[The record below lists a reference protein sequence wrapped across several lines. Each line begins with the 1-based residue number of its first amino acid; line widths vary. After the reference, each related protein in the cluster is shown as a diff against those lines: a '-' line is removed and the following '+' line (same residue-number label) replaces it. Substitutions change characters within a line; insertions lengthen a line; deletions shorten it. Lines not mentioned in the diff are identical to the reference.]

1 FVTTYFNELVS
12 LMIFVVAFSMIFTV
26 MPTWSDNINVNAII
40 ALSIAL
46 VLAGANYTNSDF
58 SNILYN
64 FLFAV
69 PYGLAVLLLLLIII
83 NILFN
88 PKKNIKII
96 TSILLAAIFVI
107 ILLSGDIISVE
118 APAQEGSEINL
129 IVFFTILIILAIIV
143 VAFLVRKFVKSGKK
157 TPRTGKPFTQRLFQ
171 GRRERIETIEN
182 EIKELVEKEGKNSL
196 VGQFSNFLSNYN
208 DKRVLYN
215 FLFELSELLKRDE
228 YRNILNRI
236 EDEKNIILEHFKK
249 VYNNITG
256 IAMRVNRRRVLL
268 TYYWAVF
275 LEDYNALLEINIWKD
290 FNRKIVEYKTSEL
303 NKIKEELFPEAVE
316 IQELPEEE
324 EVEAESNEIIS
335 FENVPLKKWSIS
347 GSFCGYASIV
357 MGLEYLW
364 DKVKEKLGFKGN
376 FSDFVNFIY
385 EKIPDGGVYENE
397 GYTREYLLIIYIT
410 FILREKLNKDFK
422 TKFASFDSFFKEVK
436 NEGISGY
443 FSKDKG
449 WLYPNL
455 ITNFLS
461 WFGFSDYLINFDT
474 KIDLKSYI
482 NSLRQIEEK
491 RDVLQKSDFIF
502 LNVNYG
508 KTDKKLSGFNPNH
521 FTVLKRIVKEDDFY
535 RFETNDPSGREVS
548 YYIIYTLDCF
558 KLENE
563 LKKGLKNLIKE
574 TSELTEEQE
583 TTLLFSFDN
592 LLKSRKGF
600 VDSAKKVL
608 IEMINKLI
616 FLKDIKKVHFIVNNK
631 QIETVDAEIEEN
643 DLYIYLKKV
652 TDFKKIEKELKKKLV
667 ESHQKEAPEKIT
679 LPIYEGEII
688 IGFSPIFPE
697 NFDKQTFKKWILKI
711 IQKHKQ
717 EIGFLK
723 YVNIDFERVI
733 SLSTAKISGVSMFIT
748 INQVS
753 DMKKI
758 VGDVLGDLSSRSYIT
773 LVSREEETY
782 LQEEDELKETAREN
796 FTRKGADENVF
807 DLIWNEF
814 SRIHDKIIAKKDYS
828 TNLESSKNIV
838 ISSLLKDDELEL
850 SNNAFE
856 ELIELDKKIIEER
869 MNKYKFSNWKI
880 LWAKLGVL
888 FKDTFKEN
896 AETLI
901 LKTEKRTFDK
911 SDILDEKVLKSLDKN
926 KNYLIYDK
934 KQKYVFLQKTAKHRL
949 QFFKYVFKNG
959 SNIYNKENLNEL
971 PKYIIDFIFQKINEK
986 KIHFLIIPETELD
999 FMYVGIT
1006 ELGRVES
1013 SITMRSAQLLLSESY
1028 KIKLSGKAPT
1038 TFQAKEIEKFK
1049 KELPEQEI
1057 ISLPSEQDKTESGE
1071 EKGHVCESLLQV
1083 ELFKILSEGRKDVKN
1098 SAFNYFSAEN
1108 NSENDFEEA
1117 WEIYEIGLGKVRS
1130 KKIVPKQYSAKNL
1143 HKFIPHTDTKKIL
1156 DAYGNVFARN
1166 LLTYVYNIYLAEN
1179 SIYRLL
1185 ANNKKIFDELDESI
1199 KEGIE
1204 ERLTSWQFNW
1214 SECAKLFKNKTK
1226 EEDENKGGK
1235 PLAPSGSKMQSL
1247 KHSSPA
1253 FVEKVEGE
1261 KEEFDNE
1268 FGNTQI
1274 GKRTLSAW
1282 QGFAKNSE
1290 RKADRNTYS
1299 AFYNEVTNNLKNKM
1313 AETAFMK
1320 KLMQISEYFLKI
1332 DLNTPDKFFHN
1343 SPEINYPAKIRYEI
1357 KNGKKT
1363 IYCLNQTTHENAKI
1377 TPDLLS
1383 KRNDNLYNYLCINLA
1398 RIINFEKFKKVLAE
1412 IRIEQM
1418 PIGMS
1423 FKISEEE
1430 KKDYTRII
1438 REALADLIRKNK
1450 FVKEIL
1456 YLDSIHIIWEE
1467 NYVFYNKN
1475 VLNIGFRHFEPPFDY
1490 ALFKELIVEAFEN
1503 PEKKA
1508 GYNEKSIME
1517 KVEDAVE
1524 GLNQEK

>member
-1 FVTTYFNELVS
+1 MTTILAS
-12 LMIFVVAFSMIFTV
+12 L
-26 MPTWSDNINVNAII
+26 
-40 ALSIAL
+40 
-46 VLAGANYTNSDF
+46 
-58 SNILYN
+58 
-64 FLFAV
+64 LFAILGV
-69 PYGLAVLLLLLIII
+69 AGGYFVRHSAAMKDQKSREGKGDEIIEKA
-83 NILFN
+83 
-88 PKKNIKII
+88 KK
-96 TSILLAAIFVI
+96 SA
-107 ILLSGDIISVE
+107 D
-118 APAQEGSEINL
+118 
-129 IVFFTILIILAIIV
+129 
-143 VAFLVRKFVKSGKK
+143 
-157 TPRTGKPFTQRLFQ
+157 
-171 GRRERIETIEN
+171 
-182 EIKELVEKEGKNSL
+182 EIKYKARKEAKEIIHEEREVFEKELRKRE
-196 VGQFSNFLSNYN
+196 N
-208 DKRVLYN
+208 DMR
-215 FLFELSELLKRDE
+215 SQ
-228 YRNILNRI
+228 
-236 EDEKNIILEHFKK
+236 EKQVDHKEAKLESK
-249 VYNNITG
+249 
-256 IAMRVNRRRVLL
+256 
-268 TYYWAVF
+268 
-275 LEDYNALLEINIWKD
+275 LED
-290 FNRKIVEYKTSEL
+290 
-303 NKIKEELFPEAVE
+303 
-316 IQELPEEE
+316 
-324 EVEAESNEIIS
+324 
-335 FENVPLKKWSIS
+335 
-347 GSFCGYASIV
+347 
-357 MGLEYLW
+357 
-364 DKVKEKLGFKGN
+364 
-376 FSDFVNFIY
+376 
-385 EKIPDGGVYENE
+385 
-397 GYTREYLLIIYIT
+397 
-410 FILREKLNKDFK
+410 
-422 TKFASFDSFFKEVK
+422 
-436 NEGISGY
+436 
-443 FSKDKG
+443 
-449 WLYPNL
+449 
-455 ITNFLS
+455 
-461 WFGFSDYLINFDT
+461 
-474 KIDLKSYI
+474 
-482 NSLRQIEEK
+482 
-491 RDVLQKSDFIF
+491 
-502 LNVNYG
+502 
-508 KTDKKLSGFNPNH
+508 
-521 FTVLKRIVKEDDFY
+521 
-535 RFETNDPSGREVS
+535 
-548 YYIIYTLDCF
+548 
-558 KLENE
+558 
-563 LKKGLKNLIKE
+563 
-574 TSELTEEQE
+574 
-583 TTLLFSFDN
+583 
-592 LLKSRKGF
+592 
-600 VDSAKKVL
+600 
-608 IEMINKLI
+608 
-616 FLKDIKKVHFIVNNK
+616 
-631 QIETVDAEIEEN
+631 
-643 DLYIYLKKV
+643 
-652 TDFKKIEKELKKKLV
+652 IEKETKRLQTL
-667 ESHQKEAPEKIT
+667 EEDLKEA
-679 LPIYEGEII
+679 
-688 IGFSPIFPE
+688 
-697 NFDKQTFKKWILKI
+697 
-711 IQKHKQ
+711 
-717 EIGFLK
+717 
-723 YVNIDFERVI
+723 R
-733 SLSTAKISGVSMFIT
+733 
-748 INQVS
+748 
-753 DMKKI
+753 
-758 VGDVLGDLSSRSYIT
+758 
-773 LVSREEETY
+773 
-782 LQEEDELKETAREN
+782 
-796 FTRKGADENVF
+796 
-807 DLIWNEF
+807 
-814 SRIHDKIIAKKDYS
+814 
-828 TNLESSKNIV
+828 
-838 ISSLLKDDELEL
+838 
-850 SNNAFE
+850 
-856 ELIELDKKIIEER
+856 
-869 MNKYKFSNWKI
+869 
-880 LWAKLGVL
+880 
-888 FKDTFKEN
+888 
-896 AETLI
+896 
-901 LKTEKRTFDK
+901 
-911 SDILDEKVLKSLDKN
+911 
-926 KNYLIYDK
+926 
-934 KQKYVFLQKTAKHRL
+934 
-949 QFFKYVFKNG
+949 
-959 SNIYNKENLNEL
+959 
-971 PKYIIDFIFQKINEK
+971 
-986 KIHFLIIPETELD
+986 
-999 FMYVGIT
+999 
-1006 ELGRVES
+1006 GRVE
-1013 SITMRSAQLLLSESY
+1013 
-1028 KIKLSGKAPT
+1028 
-1038 TFQAKEIEKFK
+1038 KEIEKFK

-1130 KKIVPKQYSAKNL
+1130 KEIVPEQYSAKNL
-1143 HKFIPHTDTKKIL
+1143 HEFIPHTDTKKIL